1 MEPYQINLFLDLIIR
16 LGLDITAAWLVTMG
30 LFYRFSKKRSLVF
43 CLFMFNLLIFIV
55 GYILS
60 NTNMGLG
67 AGLGLFAIFTMLRYR
82 SETLNLREMTY
93 IFIIITIGFINSTN
107 GIKNTGIIILLNF
120 VILALAYYL
129 EKFIGSHILSV
140 EKIKYDNLELLKP
153 QYRHLLNQDIFLKTG
168 IKAKTI
174 SIESISLA
182 DKTASLIIY
191 YDEKEVN
198 NTEQSTE
205 PGKGIPEKQKLK
217 STTRAESRK
226 ENNAILRLSDQA

>member
-1 MEPYQINLFLDLIIR
+1 MEPFQINSFLDLTIR

-30 LFYRFSKKRSLVF
+30 LFYRYSKKKSLVF

-93 IFIIITIGFINSTN
+93 IFIIITIGFINATS
-107 GIKNTGIIILLNF
+107 GIKNPGIIVLLDF

-129 EKFIGSHILSV
+129 ERFIGRHILSS
-140 EKIKYDNLELLKP
+140 EKIKYNNLELLKP
-153 QYRHLLNQDIFLKTG
+153 QYRHLLNKDIFQKTG
-168 IKAKTI
+168 IIAKTI

-182 DKTASLIIY
+182 NKTATLIVY
-191 YDEKEVN
+191 YNENEVN
-198 NTEQSTE
+198 NKDQNAES
-205 PGKGIPEKQKLK
+205 GKMLPENLK
-217 STTRAESRK
+217 PDKKGQVQSRK
-226 ENNAILRLSDQA
+226 ENNVVLRVLQ

>member
-1 MEPYQINLFLDLIIR
+1 MEPYQFNSFLDLIIR

-30 LFYRFSKKRSLVF
+30 LFYRYSKKKSLVF

-93 IFIIITIGFINSTN
+93 IFIIITIGFINATN
-107 GIKNTGIIILLNF
+107 GITHHGIIIFLDF

-129 EKFIGSHILSV
+129 EKFIGNHILSS

-153 QYRHLLNQDIFLKTG
+153 QYRHLLNQDIFSKTG

-182 DKTASLIIY
+182 DKTASLIIF
-191 YDEKEVN
+191 YDENDALK
-198 NTEQSTE
+198 TEQPLEPERRITE
-205 PGKGIPEKQKLK
+205 KKKMHKEELE
-217 STTRAESRK
+217 ESRK
-226 ENNAILRLSDQA
+226 DDKVVLRILQ

>member
-1 MEPYQINLFLDLIIR
+1 MEPYHINSFLDLIIR
-16 LGLDITAAWLVTMG
+16 LGLDISAAWLVTMG
-30 LFYRFSKKRSLVF
+30 LFYRYSKKKSLVF

-107 GIKNTGIIILLNF
+107 GIKHPGIIVFLDF

-129 EKFIGSHILSV
+129 ERFIGSHILSS

-174 SIESISLA
+174 SVESISIA
-182 DKTASLIIY
+182 DNSARLVVY
-191 YDEKEVN
+191 YDESEVN
-198 NTEQSTE
+198 KTEQAPYSGT
-205 PGKGIPEKQKLK
+205 KIPEKHLLHAGD
-217 STTRAESRK
+217 RVERK
-226 ENNAILRLSDQA
+226 KAGNSVMRILQ